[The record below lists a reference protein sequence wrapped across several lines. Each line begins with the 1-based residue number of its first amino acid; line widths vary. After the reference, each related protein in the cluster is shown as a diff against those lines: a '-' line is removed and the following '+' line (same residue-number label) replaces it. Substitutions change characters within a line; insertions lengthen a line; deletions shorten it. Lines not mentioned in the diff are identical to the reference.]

1 MNTNAIPVTFS
12 GCKSEKIAQIVCAFR
27 NFAYFCCDLHNNQ
40 RAKLAKQRGLFFY
53 PLYTWFR
60 TPLSCVN
67 APTAGYSV
75 GQRVGTEPF
84 YLHIVKLS

>member
-1 MNTNAIPVTFS
+1 MNTSTIPVTFS